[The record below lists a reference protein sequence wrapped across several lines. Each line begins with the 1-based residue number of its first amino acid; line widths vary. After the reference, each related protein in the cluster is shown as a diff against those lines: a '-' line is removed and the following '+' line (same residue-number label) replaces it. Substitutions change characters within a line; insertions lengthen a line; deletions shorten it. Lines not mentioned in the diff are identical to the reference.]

1 MSTKVSY
8 SNKNL
13 KLTLDDRNYRIEVEA
28 VADYWY
34 QPCVMYFADGTGQP
48 EDEDWEIQDVQSTW
62 YELDEHGNE
71 IQITPDEDMLEDLED
86 WLYEN
91 AEWEF
96 PEDPYDDYEPDYE
109 DDEEE

>member
-1 MSTKVSY
+1 MGTKVSY

-13 KLTLDDRNYRIEVEA
+13 NLTLDDRNYRIEVEA

-34 QPCVMYFADGTGQP
+34 QPCVMYFKDGTGQP

-62 YELDEHGNE
+62 YEIDRKGNE
-71 IQITPDEDMLEDLED
+71 TLITPDDDMLECLED
-86 WLYEN
+86 WIYEN

-96 PEDPYDDYEPDYE
+96 PEDPYDEPDYE
-109 DDEEE
+109 YDEED